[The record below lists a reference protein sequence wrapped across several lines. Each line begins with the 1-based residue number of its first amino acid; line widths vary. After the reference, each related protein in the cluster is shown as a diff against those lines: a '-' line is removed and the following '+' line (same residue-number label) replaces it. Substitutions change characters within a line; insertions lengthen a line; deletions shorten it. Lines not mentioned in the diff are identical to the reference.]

1 MHMLFYGNPG
11 MGKTTLARIVG
22 RIYKQEG
29 LLRIGN
35 FYETTG
41 NYFVEGLV
49 SELMKKTRISPE
61 AYESKEFS
69 NARFIRNLYE
79 RVWGKAAYR
88 IRFEEDKERI
98 LKVEDMKAALEE
110 EMFASLVE
118 TKTTRR
124 IGFVMD

>member
-1 MHMLFYGNPG
+1 MKSFEYEEELRE
-11 MGKTTLARIVG
+11 TLRD
-22 RIYKQEG
+22 Y
-29 LLRIGN
+29 LD
-35 FYETTG
+35 
-41 NYFVEGLV
+41 
-49 SELMKKTRISPE
+49 SISPE

-88 IRFEEDKERI
+88 IRFEEDKEMI

-118 TKTTRR
+118 TKTTKR